1 MLFHAPKFLLVFLP
15 LVLIA
20 YHATRAY
27 GGVRAALGV
36 LVVASVIFYGWWDP
50 RFVFLL
56 LGSAA
61 FNFAVGRALSAR
73 RASGT
78 GTRGLLT
85 LGVAANLGALGFFKY
100 AGFFVANV
108 AAATGIEAAT
118 LHIALPLAISFFTFQ
133 QIAFLVDT
141 ASGVAKDPD
150 PLSYLLFVTFFPQLV
165 AGPIVHHREMMPQF
179 ADRSP
184 DTERMSGIW
193 DSLAIGLMIFCIGL
207 FKKTMIADK
216 MGFWSDRIFET
227 AAHGAPVP
235 LIEAWTGALAFT
247 FQIYF
252 DFSGYTDMAIG
263 LALMFGI
270 RLPINFASPYKAESI
285 IDFWRRW
292 HITLSRFLKDYLY
305 IPLGGGRQGW
315 TRRYTNLMIVML
327 LGGLWH
333 GAAWTFVL
341 WGALHGA
348 FLIIN
353 HGWRQIAGG
362 RRGNLAL
369 RWFYRSLTFVAV
381 VLAWVMFRA
390 DSFDAAQTVYAGM
403 AGLNGMVLPTHYL
416 GALGSFGPTLKD
428 MGVSFGLTPNFGGG
442 MQLLW
447 LMGALAIVWFL
458 PNTQTIMR
466 DYKPVLGD
474 TISKA
479 GALTRALGR
488 IARPNLAT
496 GVALGLVAAL
506 LALRQLQGQ
515 PGEFI
520 YFQF

>member
-1 MLFHAPKFLLVFLP
+1 MLFHSPGFILIFLP

-20 YHATRAY
+20 YHAVRHY
-27 GGVRAALGV
+27 GSARGALGV
-36 LVVASVIFYGWWDP
+36 LILASIIFYAWWDP
-50 RFVFLL
+50 RFILLL

-61 FNFAVGRALSAR
+61 FNFIVSRAISAR
-73 RASGT
+73 RDRGA
-78 GTRGLLT
+78 GTRDLLT
-85 LGVAANLGALGFFKY
+85 LGVTANLATLGFFKY
-100 AGFFVANV
+100 ANFFASSVG
-108 AAATGIEAAT
+108 AATGLEIG
-118 LHIALPLAISFFTFQ
+118 LLGIALPLAISFFTFQ
-133 QIAFLVDT
+133 QIAFLVD
-141 ASGVAKDPD
+141 AHAGAAKEPD
-150 PLSYLLFVTFFPQLV
+150 LLSYLLFITFFPQLI
-165 AGPIVHHREMMPQF
+165 AGPIVHHKEMMPQF
-179 ADRSP
+179 SSDGAAR
-184 DTERMSGIW
+184 DTW
-193 DSLAIGLMIFCIGL
+193 DNLAAGLTIFCIGL
-207 FKKTMIADK
+207 FKKTMIADR
-216 MGFWSDRIFET
+216 MGFWSDRIFDT
-227 AAHGAPVP
+227 ATLGAP
-235 LIEAWTGALAFT
+235 LQMLDAWIGAMAFT

-292 HITLSRFLKDYLY
+292 HITLSRFLKEYLY
-305 IPLGGGRQGW
+305 IPLGGGRQGRA
-315 TRRYTNLMIVML
+315 RRYTNLMIVML

-353 HGWRQIAGG
+353 HGWRQITGG
-362 RRGNLAL
+362 RKKNLVL

-390 DSFDAAQTVYAGM
+390 DSFDAAQTVYTGM
-403 AGLNGMVLPTHYL
+403 AGLNGIVLPTHYL

-447 LMGALAIVWFL
+447 LAGALAIVWFL
-458 PNTQTIMR
+458 PNTQTIMH